1 MLEIKNL
8 TFGYSKENVF
18 KDISFVARPGEI
30 TAVIGANGA
39 GKSTLLKCISGL
51 EKAQGEVEIFGENKK
66 HMPRVKQA
74 EIISFL
80 NQNMDCDAELNVYE
94 VILLGRVQKLSFKVS
109 DEDRRKVE
117 EIMDLLNITQFAGR
131 KINELSGGQR
141 QMVFIAQTLIKDPK
155 ILILD
160 EPTSALDLNKQ
171 FNLMELMR
179 KIVKERNLI
188 TLVTLHHLDM
198 AMKYADRVAVIGDGG
213 LYDCGAPADVMT
225 DKMFRDIYKIDSE
238 IYTDKWGDAHLI
250 AYGPTECGAF
260 QKAVHPET
268 VNECEGET
276 VPTVLVEE
284 AV

>member
-8 TFGYSKENVF
+8 SFGYSKENVF
-18 KDISFVARPGEI
+18 SDISFIAKPGEI
-30 TAVIGANGA
+30 TAVVGANGA

-51 EKAQGEVEIFGENKK
+51 EKATGEVEIYGENKK
-66 HMPRVKQA
+66 HMPRLKQA

-109 DEDRRKVE
+109 DEDRAKVE
-117 EIMDLLNITQFAGR
+117 EIMDLLNITRFAGR

-171 FNLMELMR
+171 FNLMELMK

-198 AMKYADRVAVIGDGG
+198 AMRYADRVVVIGDGG
-213 LYDCGAPADVMT
+213 LYDCGTPTDVMT
-225 DKMFRDIYKIDSE
+225 NKMFRDIYKIDSE
-238 IYTDKWGDAHLI
+238 IYTDERGNAHLI
-250 AYGPTECGAF
+250 AFGPTEGGNF
-260 QKAVHPET
+260 TPKTYPEKAEIEED
-268 VNECEGET
+268 NSDLR
-276 VPTVLVEE
+276 LVQE
-284 AV
+284 VVG